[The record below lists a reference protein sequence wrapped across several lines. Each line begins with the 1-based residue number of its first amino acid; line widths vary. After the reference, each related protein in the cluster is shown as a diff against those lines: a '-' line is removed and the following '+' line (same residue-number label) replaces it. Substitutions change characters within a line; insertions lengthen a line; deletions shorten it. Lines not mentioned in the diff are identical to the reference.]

1 MSELFAYGTLRDRE
15 YQGALFD
22 RTVPAR
28 PATLPG
34 WRAVVA
40 DGGYLTIVPAAG
52 DEVAG
57 DLLTLDDAALAI
69 ADAWEDVPLY
79 RRVGVAVRPADGTAV
94 NAQVYVRPS
103 DSRERAP
110 AGILARHPREDVL
123 AQIRELRS
131 LP

>member
-15 YQGALFD
+15 YQEALFD

-34 WRAVVA
+34 WRTVVA

-52 DEVAG
+52 DEVTG
-57 DLLTLDDAALAI
+57 DLLTLDDAALAL
-69 ADAWEDVPLY
+69 ADAWEEVPRY
-79 RRVGVAVRPADGTAV
+79 ERVAVVVRTAEGSTV
-94 NAQVYVRPS
+94 SAQVYVRPS

-110 AGILARHPREDVL
+110 EGILARHPRAHVL
-123 AQIRELRS
+123 AQIRQLRR